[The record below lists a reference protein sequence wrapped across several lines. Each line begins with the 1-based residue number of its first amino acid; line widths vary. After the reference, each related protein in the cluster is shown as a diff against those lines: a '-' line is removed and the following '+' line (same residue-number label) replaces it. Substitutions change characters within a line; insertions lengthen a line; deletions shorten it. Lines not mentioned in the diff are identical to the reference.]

1 MAFFRGVDLHTWTN
15 NREHNTHEITWN
27 QLIVRRGQ
35 PFKLTLTLTEPFSP
49 DLHPL
54 TLTAVTGKYPS
65 EAMGTMSRFGIPDEV
80 QRSPSAKA
88 VWKAELVRSSSP
100 QTGILTLSITPSA
113 DSPIGEYKLS
123 GKHRGEEKVLA
134 SLVVLFNP
142 WCPEDSV
149 FLSNEEQKQ
158 EYVMNEQGIIYRGS
172 ANYISGMNWDYG
184 QFEEDMVDICLKIL
198 DVSNEHQRDPA
209 EDVAARSDPKY
220 VGRVLSAMINSSD
233 DRGVLQGNWGSSFWG
248 GVPPT
253 RWSGSYAILKRWYES
268 NCRTVKYGQCWV
280 FAGVM
285 CSVMRLLGI
294 PCRVISNFQSAHDTN
309 GNLTID
315 SYYSEE
321 GFRELN
327 ARDSV
332 WNFHVWVEGW
342 MKRPDLAGDG
352 KYDGWQVLDP
362 TPQET
367 SDGVYRC
374 GPASVSAILNGD
386 THLKYDVPFVFAE
399 VNADRITWLVKTD
412 GSKVKVYSDPSAI
425 GQNTSTKSVGSNKR
439 LDVTNTYK
447 YREGSLLERLVFQYA
462 LAVNESG
469 PMEAYNT
476 RELVMNGSSEPVMN
490 NASEPVMNGSSEP
503 VMNGSSEPMMNGFPP
518 APKLTMRFE
527 EVSEPLNGED
537 VKLKLVLSC
546 DCSYP
551 RLLSVN
557 ISVQAMRYNGSPVG
571 NIQNEVTE
579 QKLQPGKDLSIPI
592 VVPFSKYHKYMMQSE
607 SMNISALVTDKENPG
622 NVFLAENCVVLK
634 DPPVS
639 VTVSGPCRVNQESY
653 AEVVFMNPLNKIL
666 TDCSVTISGSG
677 LFKGDTL
684 FELPNLRPN
693 VRVCAKIFFVPY
705 KSGERTLNI
714 SFDSSSFR
722 DIKDSCTVTVEP

>member
-1 MAFFRGVDLHTWTN
+1 MTSRFTESVFGGVDLHGATN
-15 NREHNTHEITWN
+15 KREHRTHEITGD
-27 QLIVRRGQ
+27 QLVVRRGQ

-54 TLTAVTGKYPS
+54 TITAVTGKYPS

-149 FLSNEEQKQ
+149 FLSDEEQKQ

-220 VGRVLSAMINSSD
+220 VGRVLSAMVNNID
-233 DRGVLQGNWGSSFWG
+233 DRGIVHGRWGSNYEG
-248 GVPPT
+248 GHLPT
-253 RWSGSYAILKRWYES
+253 HWSGSYAILRRWYDS
-268 NCRTVKYGQCWV
+268 NCQSVKYGQCWV
-280 FAGVM
+280 FAGVI
-285 CSVMRLLGI
+285 CSVLRLLGI
-294 PCRVISNFQSAHDTN
+294 PCRVISNFQSAHDTDE
-309 GNLTID
+309 NLAID
-315 SYYSEE
+315 SYYNEE
-321 GFRELN
+321 GLTEI
-327 ARDSV
+327 DSSDSI

-374 GPASVSAILNGD
+374 GPASVSAIFNGD

-399 VNADRITWLVKTD
+399 VNADQSFWLVKTD
-412 GSKVKVYSDPSAI
+412 GSKVKVYSDTSSV
-425 GQNTSTKSVGSNKR
+425 GQNMSTKSVGSNKR

-447 YREGSLLERLVFQYA
+447 HREGTEKERAAFKYALERIE
-462 LAVNESG
+462 NG
-469 PMEAYNT
+469 PPTA
-476 RELVMNGSSEPVMN
+476 
-490 NASEPVMNGSSEP
+490 
-503 VMNGSSEPMMNGFPP
+503 PP
-518 APKLTMRFE
+518 QLFMRFE
-527 EVSEPLNGED
+527 EVSEPVNGED
-537 VKLKLVLSC
+537 VKLKLVLSS
-546 DCSYP
+546 DSGEP

-557 ISVQAMRYNGSPVG
+557 ISVQAMRYNGSPAG

-607 SMNISALVTDKENPG
+607 SMNISAVVTDKQSPD
-622 NVFLAENCVVLK
+622 NVYLADDLVVLK
-634 DPPVS
+634 DPPIS
-639 VTVSGPCRVNQESY
+639 VTVSGPGRLYSEMS
-653 AEVVFMNPLNKIL
+653 AEVIFMNPVNETLKDCTL
-666 TDCSVTISGSG
+666 TVSGSG
-677 LFKGDTL
+677 LFVGETTYN
-684 FELPNLRPN
+684 LPNLPPSHRFH
-693 VRVCAKIFFVPY
+693 VKFFFVPY
-705 KSGERTLNI
+705 KSGQKTLMI
-714 SFDSSSFR
+714 DFDCSSFR
-722 DIKDSCTVTVEP
+722 DIKDSFAVTVRP